1 VVRRGRLAAALAV
14 ALACAIGLCALAA
27 RAQALQRLT
36 VQSFALNADTGAPRV
51 DIPFHLVVTLR
62 VRQRVARID
71 NLELPML
78 AELELLG
85 DERRL
90 QSGPQ
95 GTLYSE
101 IVTVVAHH
109 GGTLTIGPALLQ
121 AVDARD
127 RRAKQYSTNGL
138 TLQIA
143 GAPPS
148 FGGVEEAAQR
158 FSSAAFRLALI
169 AFGIACA
176 IAVIGFVVVRRR
188 SPVAAVVED
197 VPYEPIASR
206 PPRSMDDELRDAL
219 RVLRAE
225 PSQANA
231 VLVRALVWNML
242 GADAGRTLTDVLQC
256 PEASEPAMRDVLRAL
271 ERAAF
276 TYAGDVPAALDNA
289 RGALE
294 RYLEVRAI

>member
-1 VVRRGRLAAALAV
+1 MYSPAL
-14 ALACAIGLCALAA
+14 

-36 VQSFALNADTGAPRV
+36 VQSFALSADTSTPRV
-51 DIPFHLVVTLR
+51 NVPFHLVVTLR
-62 VRQRVARID
+62 VRERVAHID

-95 GTLYSE
+95 GTEYDE
-101 IVTVVAHH
+101 IVTVVAHR
-109 GGTLTIGPALLQ
+109 GGTFAIDPALLQ

-148 FGGVEEAAQR
+148 LGAVEEGVR
-158 FSSAAFRLALI
+158 RLSSVVFRLALW
-169 AFGIACA
+169 AFGLAVVVAA
-176 IAVIGFVVVRRR
+176 IALVVLRRRNPVVVTPQDLPETTAT
-188 SPVAAVVED
+188 PVQ
-197 VPYEPIASR
+197 SH
-206 PPRSMDDELRDAL
+206 SSDDELRDAL

-225 PSQANA
+225 PTQSNA
-231 VLVRALVWNML
+231 ELVRALVWRFA
-242 GADAGRTLTDVLQC
+242 GADAGATLTDVLAQ
-256 PEASEPAMRDVLRAL
+256 PSAADPLLRDLLRSL

-276 TYAGDVPAALDNA
+276 TYAGDVPAALHA
-289 RGALE
+289 ACEALE
-294 RYLEVRAI
+294 RYLEENRTS